1 MMKIEIQNHH
11 LVHGERNPLEEQATI
26 RVEFAGKTYNL
37 LLEATSL
44 RNMNLAESHLTAQWS
59 DSRDKHLLMD
69 EERHEALF
77 TFDQE
82 HPPEK
87 EEDLGTEILL
97 WKISGPKALS
107 GRTFMT
113 REEAFLALYEFGEQT
128 RNWPLLPEEPNWV
141 LDPEEFKR
149 LLSIG
154 RWNNQE
160 SKILFSFVREFEAPD
175 SDDYIPFDYVK
186 EGVKA
191 VIEVENLYGNP
202 STYTG

>member
-11 LVHGERNPLEEQATI
+11 LVHGERNPLEEQANI
-26 RVEFAGKTYNL
+26 RVEFAGNVYNL
-37 LLEATSL
+37 KLEAVSL
-44 RNMNLAESHLTAQWS
+44 RNMNMAESHLTAQWES
-59 DSRDKHLLMD
+59 GDQHILCD
-69 EERHEALF
+69 EKLHEAEL
-77 TFDQE
+77 TWDQK

-128 RNWPLLPEEPNWV
+128 SNWPLLPEEPNWV

-154 RWNNQE
+154 RWDNQE
-160 SKILFSFVREFEAPD
+160 SKIFFSFVREFETPD

-186 EGVKA
+186 VGVKA
-191 VIEVENLYGNP
+191 VIEVENLYGNA